1 MSFSR
6 LTEFL
11 KIIKIQFAFVRKIVS
26 SEFLYISC
34 IRKTIDKPLTCC
46 MQQVA
51 SRPIRRQS
59 SWKDSLQI
67 YCNTDCFLRSPR
79 TVVPIGLC
87 SQLKSISWRHRN
99 LLEARA
105 VNCAGADS
113 VTLDRII
120 NNKNKRGRTTK
131 KCGQAAI
138 NKVRISNET
147 INLFP
152 KRARNRGNSNSAYG
166 SFAFAFG

>member
-1 MSFSR
+1 MSLNR

-26 SEFLYISC
+26 SEILLISERQLISSKHVAC
-34 IRKTIDKPLTCC
+34 NKL
-46 MQQVA
+46 QVDR
-51 SRPIRRQS
+51 SE
-59 SWKDSLQI
+59 DSLREKTVLRFTA
-67 YCNTDCFLRSPR
+67 TDCFLRSPR